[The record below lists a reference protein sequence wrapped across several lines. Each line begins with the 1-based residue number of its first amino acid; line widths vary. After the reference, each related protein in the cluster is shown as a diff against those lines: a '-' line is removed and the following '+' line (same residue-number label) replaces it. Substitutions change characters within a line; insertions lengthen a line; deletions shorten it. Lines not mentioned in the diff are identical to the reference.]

1 MLDGEISDTLE
12 ELDVIVTTFELRYR
26 FFRKSHDFEKERK

>member
-1 MLDGEISDTLE
+1 MLDGEISNTLE

-26 FFRKSHDFEKERK
+26 FFRKSHAFIIK